1 MQVKVQGWIKQNLET
16 EQKNFGR
23 YFEGNRKVKEK
34 EPIIIGT
41 TPPDYTSK
49 FIMPTLE
56 DEFFKKYATVKDNIA
71 LVTTG
76 TYTDEEQ
83 LRKSMFPW

>member
-1 MQVKVQGWIKQNLET
+1 
-16 EQKNFGR
+16 
-23 YFEGNRKVKEK
+23 
-34 EPIIIGT
+34 
-41 TPPDYTSK
+41 
-49 FIMPTLE
+49 MPTLE
-56 DEFFKKYATVKDNIA
+56 DEFFKKYVTVKDNIA